1 MQILKIGGRL
11 KSAVCDGEVIVVAA
25 PKVPVNLTC
34 GGVPMSEAAAN
45 PRATLAAEHAGELR
59 IGKRYAT
66 EDASVE
72 VLCVKGG
79 AGALAVGG
87 IVLAEKSAKKLPKT
101 D

>member
-1 MQILKIGGRL
+1 MQTLKIGGRL

-25 PKVPVNLTC
+25 PKEPVELTC
-34 GGVPMSEAAAN
+34 GGVPMVETAAN
-45 PRATLAAEHAGELR
+45 PRAMLAPGHAGELR
-59 IGKRYAT
+59 IGKRYTT
-66 EDASVE
+66 EDASLE

-87 IVLAEKSAKKLPKT
+87 VILVEKSAKKLPKT